1 MIGRRNMNKTT
12 SAYEQDNLRRKAQEE
27 REVFFDAFAKETDRG
42 LAIVTVCFLDNMLE
56 KLIRAVYRKD
66 PRIKIL
72 FKDNQILQS
81 FYNKVCIAYFSG
93 LIPEA
98 LYYDLKL
105 VGEIR
110 NKFAHSVLETV
121 RFNDVSITQKIDRFK
136 QIPPDYKNKYQPRL
150 IFLLITVHMGAFIQG
165 YRYGL
170 LELGPMRI
178 ERMNNTDVATL
189 RDLILKPPAIE
200 ELMKQ
205 VPEK

>member
-1 MIGRRNMNKTT
+1 MNKATG
-12 SAYEQDNLRRKAQEE
+12 AYEQDDLTLKAREE
-27 REVFFDAFAKETDRG
+27 RAAFFDAFAKETDRG

-66 PRIKIL
+66 KGINIL

-81 FYNKVCIAYFSG
+81 FYNKVCVAYFSG
-93 LIPEA
+93 LISEA

-121 RFNDVSITQKIDRFK
+121 SFNDVSITRKIDRFK
-136 QIPPDYKNKYQPRL
+136 QIPPDYRNKYPPRL
-150 IFLLITVHMGAFIQG
+150 IFLLITVHMGSFIQG

-170 LELGPMRI
+170 LELEPMTI
-178 ERMNNTDVATL
+178 KRMNNIDVSTL
-189 RDLILKPPAIE
+189 RGMILPPLAIE
-200 ELMKQ
+200 ELMKRIPQ
-205 VPEK
+205 K

>member
-1 MIGRRNMNKTT
+1 MNKTT
-12 SAYEQDNLRRKAQEE
+12 DSNEQARLKAREE
-27 REVFFDAFAKETDRG
+27 RAAFFDAFAKETDRG
-42 LAIVTVCFLDNMLE
+42 LAITSVCFLDNMLE

-93 LIPEA
+93 LVPEA
-98 LYYDLKL
+98 FYHDLKL

-121 RFNDVSITQKIDRFK
+121 SFDDVSIAQKIDRFE
-136 QIPPDYKNKYQPRL
+136 QIPPDYKKEYPPRL
-150 IFLLITVHMGAFIQG
+150 IFLLITVHMGTFIQG
-165 YRYGL
+165 YREGL
-170 LELGPMRI
+170 KLAPMNTASMI
-178 ERMNNTDVATL
+178 NTDVATL
-189 RDLILKPPAIE
+189 RGLILTPPAIK

-205 VPEK
+205 VQGKL

>member
-1 MIGRRNMNKTT
+1 MNKTT
-12 SAYEQDNLRRKAQEE
+12 GAYERGNLKRKAQEE
-27 REVFFDAFAKETDRG
+27 RAAFFDAFAKETDRG
-42 LAIVTVCFLDNMLE
+42 LAIVSVCFLDNMLE

-98 LYYDLKL
+98 LYDDLKL

-121 RFNDVSITQKIDRFK
+121 SFNDVSIAQKIDRFK
-136 QIPPDYKNKYQPRL
+136 QIPPDYKNKYPPRL
-150 IFLLITVHMGAFIQG
+150 IFLLITVHMGSFIQG

-170 LELGPMRI
+170 LELEPMRI
-178 ERMNNTDVATL
+178 KRMDNIDVSTL
-189 RDLILKPPAIE
+189 RGMILTPLAIE
-200 ELMKQ
+200 ELMKR

>member
-1 MIGRRNMNKTT
+1 MNRTT
-12 SAYEQDNLRRKAQEE
+12 RAYEQDNLTLKAQEE
-27 REVFFDAFAKETDRG
+27 RAAFFDAFAKETDRG

-66 PRIKIL
+66 NGINIL

-93 LIPEA
+93 LISEP

-121 RFNDVSITQKIDRFK
+121 SFNDVSITQKIDRFK
-136 QIPPDYKNKYQPRL
+136 QIPPDYKNKYPPRL
-150 IFLLITVHMGAFIQG
+150 IFLLITVHMGSFIQG

-170 LELGPMRI
+170 LELEPMTI
-178 ERMNNTDVATL
+178 KMMNNIDVSTL
-189 RDLILKPPAIE
+189 RGMILPPLAID
-200 ELMKQ
+200 ELTKR
-205 VPEK
+205 VPQK